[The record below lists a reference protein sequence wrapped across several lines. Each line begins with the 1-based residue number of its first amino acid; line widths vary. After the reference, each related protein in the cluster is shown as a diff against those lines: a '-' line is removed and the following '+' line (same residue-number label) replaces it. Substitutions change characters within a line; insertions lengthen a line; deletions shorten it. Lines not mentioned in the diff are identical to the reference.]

1 MNERITPGSERAV
14 SSKLIPLP
22 MMPPVKDKPGRARY
36 WLIAGLTSLL
46 LIAVASGTW
55 WAFAERSTVRYVTAQ
70 VALGTVTRTVTATG
84 TVNPELTII
93 VGSYVSG
100 VIQEIYCDYNTKV
113 KKGQICGKI
122 DPRPYETLVAQ
133 AKANLLVG
141 KAQLQKDQANL
152 SYTKTNYERHAQLI
166 VSHAVSQDVFD
177 QAKNAYEQAQA
188 QIAYDQSTIQQ
199 QQAALDSAQVNLDYT
214 NIISP
219 VDGTV
224 VSRSVTMG
232 QTVAASF
239 QTPTLFLIASN
250 LKMMQVDTNVS
261 ESDIGGLKE
270 GNTASFTV
278 DAFPKRTFDG
288 RVSQVRQSPQTV
300 QNVVTFDV
308 IVSVDNS
315 SFSLRPG
322 MTAATRIVIA
332 NRHDVI
338 RVPSQALRYRPSG
351 MPASATPLGAA
362 NSEARVWLLRNGRP
376 EALTVETGLD
386 DDSFVEI
393 VAGDVK
399 PGDQVIVAEQR
410 EASGSTVPPPR
421 L

>member
-46 LIAVASGTW
+46 LVAVASGTW
-55 WAFAERSTVRYVTAQ
+55 WAFAERTTVHYVTAQ

-214 NIISP
+214 NIVSP

-261 ESDIGGLKE
+261 ESDIGGVKE
-270 GNTASFTV
+270 GNPASFTV

-308 IVSVDNS
+308 VVSVDNS
-315 SFSLRPG
+315 SFSLQPG

-351 MPASATPLGAA
+351 MPAGATPSAD
-362 NSEARVWLLRNGRP
+362 SEARVWLLRNGRP
-376 EALTVETGLD
+376 VALTVATGLD

-393 VAGDVK
+393 VAGNVK

-410 EASGSTVPPPR
+410 QASGSTVPPPR